1 MKSVL
6 TAEAAE
12 LFLLKPIRVILLVFL
27 GVIVALLA
35 LGANQCELDTGI
47 ISHVCGTSNFFIWT
61 ARRSVYLPPVRALT
75 ALRIARQKDSARRG
89 ETIISY
95 TDELVNRFREK

>member
-12 LFLLKPIRVILLVFL
+12 LFLLEPVRVILLVFL
-27 GVIVALLA
+27 GVIIALLA
-35 LGANQCELDTGI
+35 LGANQCDLDTGI

-61 ARRSVYLPPVRALT
+61 ARRSVYLPPVRALS
-75 ALRIARQKDSARRG
+75 ALRDARQKNSAHRG
-89 ETIISY
+89 RMIIACPQEFVKSF
-95 TDELVNRFREK
+95 L